1 MFVPLLHGGEVT
13 WQLVLSQAMSQ
24 RHIACDVSRHDTLFI
39 CLRWS
44 GRNSYNVASWN
55 PGVGVTLCH

>member
-39 CLRWS
+39 CLR
-44 GRNSYNVASWN
+44 
-55 PGVGVTLCH
+55 